1 MTDTASTFLRFPKY
15 RRLEH
20 IVLIASFT
28 TLALTGL
35 PQKYPTVGISQA
47 FIALLGGI
55 EAVRIIHRIAAT
67 LFLLESVYHLVVAGY
82 LLYVKRERAT
92 MLPGIKDAVDAW
104 QAFLYNLG
112 LRKEAPKM
120 GRYNFAEKAEYWAMI
135 WGLLV
140 MAVTGFMLWNPI
152 ATASVLPGQ
161 FIPAAKVAH
170 GGEAVL
176 AVLAIILWH
185 FYNVH
190 VKMWNSSI
198 WNGQLTRHQMEEE
211 HALELEEIESGA
223 AAPVR
228 LSSADH
234 RKRMNLFIPV
244 AAVVSL
250 VSLGAVYWFVTLE
263 QTAIETVP
271 PALENS
277 GPAFQ
282 PMPPTPVP
290 GEAAAAA
297 DGALNWAVIGPVFG
311 AKCAACHGTSGGV
324 ALDSYTNAVQSPLI
338 LPGDAANS
346 LVIQSQEAGGH
357 PGMFSPEELEQIKQ
371 WIDAGAPE
379 E

>member
-1 MTDTASTFLRFPKY
+1 MTDSASTFLRFPKY

-35 PQKYPTVGISQA
+35 PQKYPTAGISQA
-47 FIALLGGI
+47 FIAILGGI
-55 EAVRIIHRIAAT
+55 EMVRIIHRIAAT

-211 HALELEEIESGA
+211 HGLELEAIESGA

-234 RKRMNLFIPV
+234 RKRMNLFIPI

-282 PMPPTPVP
+282 PMPPTPAP
-290 GEAAAAA
+290 SEAAAPA

-324 ALDSYTNAVQSPLI
+324 ALDSYTNAVQAPLI

>member
-1 MTDTASTFLRFPKY
+1 MTDSASTFLRFPKY

-35 PQKYPTVGISQA
+35 PQKYPTAGISQA
-47 FIALLGGI
+47 FIAILGGI

-92 MLPGIKDAVDAW
+92 MLPGIKDGVDAW

-211 HALELEEIESGA
+211 HGLELEAIESGA

-234 RKRMNLFIPV
+234 RKRMNLFIPI

-282 PMPPTPVP
+282 PMPATPAP
-290 GEAAAAA
+290 DEAAASA
-297 DGALNWAVIGPVFG
+297 DGALNWTVVGPVFG
-311 AKCAACHGTSGGV
+311 AKCAACHGTAGGV
-324 ALDSYTNAVQSPLI
+324 ALDSYSNAVQTPLI

>member
-1 MTDTASTFLRFPKY
+1 
-15 RRLEH
+15 
-20 IVLIASFT
+20 
-28 TLALTGL
+28 
-35 PQKYPTVGISQA
+35 
-47 FIALLGGI
+47 
-55 EAVRIIHRIAAT
+55 
-67 LFLLESVYHLVVAGY
+67 
-82 LLYVKRERAT
+82 
-92 MLPGIKDAVDAW
+92 
-104 QAFLYNLG
+104 
-112 LRKEAPKM
+112 
-120 GRYNFAEKAEYWAMI
+120 MI

-282 PMPPTPVP
+282 PMPPTPAP
-290 GEAAAAA
+290 DEAAAAA

>member
-1 MTDTASTFLRFPKY
+1 MTDSASTFLRFPKY

-35 PQKYPTVGISQA
+35 PQKYPTAGISQA
-47 FIALLGGI
+47 FIAILGGI

-112 LRKEAPKM
+112 LRKESPKM

-190 VKMWNSSI
+190 IKMWNSSI

-234 RKRMNLFIPV
+234 RKRMNLFIPI

-250 VSLGAVYWFVTLE
+250 ISLGAVYWFVTLE

-282 PMPPTPVP
+282 PMPPTPAP
-290 GEAAAAA
+290 DEAAAAA
-297 DGALNWAVIGPVFG
+297 DGALNWAVVGPVFG

-324 ALDSYTNAVQSPLI
+324 ALDSYTNAVQAPLI

>member
-47 FIALLGGI
+47 FIAILGGI

-234 RKRMNLFIPV
+234 RKRMNLFIPI
-244 AAVVSL
+244 AAVISL

-311 AKCAACHGTSGGV
+311 TKCAACHGTSGGV
-324 ALDSYTNAVQSPLI
+324 ALDSYTNAVQAPLI